1 LQFFLLTPFLQ
12 IDLGQLY
19 ADLMPGTLYRLR
31 AMVCYYGRHYSAFV
45 HLPQLSRWVTFDD
58 SSAGSIGSWSD
69 VRQRCE
75 SGRVQPSVL
84 FYEAVS

>member
-1 LQFFLLTPFLQ
+1 
-12 IDLGQLY
+12 
-19 ADLMPGTLYRLR
+19 MPGTLYRLR

-45 HLPQLSRWVTFDD
+45 HLPEPSLWVAFDD
-58 SSAGSIGSWSD
+58 ASSNSVRTWAA

-75 SGRVQPSVL
+75 SGRLQPSVL